1 MGRPVLSP
9 TQVRRIKMLLETGD
23 YTHKQIAEKYKVSR
37 TQITKINIGLKN
49 PMDKNGRWGD
59 IEL

>member
-1 MGRPVLSP
+1 MSRPKLSA

-23 YTHKQIAEKYKVSR
+23 YTHKQIADKYSVSR
-37 TQITKINIGLKN
+37 TQITKINLGLKN

>member
-1 MGRPVLSP
+1 MSRPKLSA

-23 YTHKQIAEKYKVSR
+23 YTHQQIADKYSVSR
-37 TQITKINIGLKN
+37 TQITKINLGLKN

>member
-1 MGRPVLSP
+1 MSRPKLSA

-23 YTHKQIAEKYKVSR
+23 YTHQQIADKYSVSR

>member
-1 MGRPVLSP
+1 MGRPILTP
-9 TQVRRIKMLLETGD
+9 TQVRRIKMLLETGE
-23 YTHKQIAEKYKVSR
+23 YTHQQIAKKYKVSR
-37 TQITKINIGLKN
+37 TQITKINLGLKN

>member
-9 TQVRRIKMLLETGD
+9 TQVRKIKMLLETGD
-23 YTHKQIAEKYKVSR
+23 YTHQQIAEKYKVSR

>member
-1 MGRPVLSP
+1 
-9 TQVRRIKMLLETGD
+9 MLLETGD
-23 YTHKQIAEKYKVSR
+23 YTHQQIAEKYKVSR

>member
-9 TQVRRIKMLLETGD
+9 TQVRRIKMLLETGE

>member
-1 MGRPVLSP
+1 MSRPKLST
-9 TQVRRIKMLLETGD
+9 TQVRRIKMLLENGG
-23 YTHKQIAEKYKVSR
+23 YTHQQIADKYKVSR
-37 TQITKINIGLKN
+37 TQITKINLGLKN

>member
-23 YTHKQIAEKYKVSR
+23 YTHQQIAEKYKVSR